1 MSGFFYKFVFQN
13 KYMEVSQEAALT
25 LKFINQ
31 TNRSIFLTGKAGT
44 GKTTLLKEIVSTTHK
59 NTVVVAPT
67 GIAAL
72 NAGGVTI
79 HSLFQLPFAT
89 FIPTYD
95 YVDSNSD
102 YFRLENFNTLR
113 RHFKMNAI
121 KKAVIKNVELLIVDE
136 VSMLR
141 ADVLDAMDFML
152 RSVRKNDLIFGGV
165 QVLFIGDLLQLPP
178 VVKNEEWHFLKN
190 YYSGIYF
197 FNAKCLEI
205 QPPLYVELNKIY
217 RQSDDVF
224 ISILNN
230 LRNNKVSK
238 NDVEILNKY
247 VKPDFD
253 FKKEKGYITLTT
265 HNAKADKINN
275 QALENL
281 KEQEHIYLPEI
292 VGDFPEKIF
301 PMEYELC
308 LKLGAQIIFTKNDI
322 SYENKFYNGKMG
334 IISSLSSQEILVYFP
349 EDKKTIEVDKYEWQ
363 NIRYTINSDSKQVEE
378 EVMGTFTQYPI
389 KLAWAITVHK
399 SQGLTFDKA
408 VLDVS
413 QVFVSGQ
420 AYVALSRLRSLNGL
434 ILLSKINLNGISSDE
449 DVINYSK
456 NKKEAEILEQD
467 LKNETKNFLKFSL
480 IQSFSWYESLMQWIE
495 LVKSFEIES
504 EKSKKYQYL
513 PWANQQ
519 LDRLKTNFQHAEN
532 FIKQI
537 NLIFSSDSFEFSYV
551 KERFE
556 KAYEYFY
563 PKLDQLAFETLFT
576 LEKVKRTKKMRTFF
590 DELIELETS
599 QIQMVLQLKKMNRIV
614 MAISE
619 GNAITKETLQL
630 NSLAEYRINHLV
642 TIQDIISK
650 TSLNFEDDDAA
661 DEGYYEKKVI
671 QKSEKKATK
680 DVTFELWLKKKTIQ
694 EIADF
699 RKLTPQTIYGHLAKL
714 IALKKIKI
722 SEIIPRNRIKDLER
736 AFENYGEKTISD
748 IKAEVGDTITW
759 EELRLYKATLEK

>member
-1 MSGFFYKFVFQN
+1 
-13 KYMEVSQEAALT
+13 MEVSREAELT

-44 GKTTLLKEIVSTTHK
+44 GKTTLLKEIVNSTHK

-89 FIPTYD
+89 FLPTYD
-95 YVDSNSD
+95 FINSD
-102 YFRLENFNTLR
+102 SEYFRFENYVTLL
-113 RHFKMNAI
+113 RHFKMNND
-121 KKAVIKNVELLIVDE
+121 KMAVIKNMELLIVDE

-141 ADVLDAMDFML
+141 ADVLDAMDLML
-152 RSVRKNDLIFGGV
+152 RSIRKNDMVFGGV

-178 VVKNEEWHFLKN
+178 VVKNEEWYFLKN
-190 YYSGIYF
+190 YYNGIYF
-197 FNAKCLEI
+197 FNAKCLEHH
-205 QPPLYVELNKIY
+205 PPLYVELSKIY

-230 LRNNKVSK
+230 LRNNKISK
-238 NDVEILNKY
+238 ADVAVLNQY
-247 VKPDFD
+247 VNPKFD
-253 FKKEKGYITLTT
+253 TKKEKGYITLTT

-275 QALENL
+275 EALENL
-281 KEQEHIYLPEI
+281 KEQEYIYLPEI

-308 LKLGAQIIFTKNDI
+308 LKVGAQIIFTKNDI
-322 SYENKFYNGKMG
+322 SFEKKFYNGKMG
-334 IISSLSSQEILVYFP
+334 IISSLSVQEILIYFP

-363 NIRYTINSDSKQVEE
+363 NIKYKVNPDSKQVEE
-378 EVMGTFTQYPI
+378 EVLGTFTQYPI

-413 QVFVSGQ
+413 NVFISGQ

-434 ILLSKINLNGISSDE
+434 ILLSEIDLNGVSSDE

-456 NKKEAEILEQD
+456 NKKNVDSLAQD
-467 LKNETKNFLKFSL
+467 LSYETLNFIKINLL
-480 IQSFSWYESLMQWIE
+480 ETFSWFDCMMEWVR

-504 EKSKKYQYL
+504 TKSKKYQYFS
-513 PWANQQ
+513 WANQQ
-519 LDRLKTNFQHAEN
+519 LDRIKIIFQHAEN

-537 NLIFSSDSFEFSYV
+537 HSIYSSNTPNMTYLN
-551 KERFE
+551 ERFE
-556 KAYEYFY
+556 KAYEYFF

-576 LEKVKRTKKMRTFF
+576 LEKIKRTKNMRGFYE
-590 DELIELETS
+590 ELLELETI
-599 QIQMVLQLKKMNRIV
+599 QIQLVLKLKKMNRI
-614 MAISE
+614 MIAFSE
-619 GNAITKETLQL
+619 GQLITRTTLQL
-630 NSLAEYRINHLV
+630 NSLAEYRINLLV
-642 TIQDIISK
+642 TIQNIISK
-650 TSLNFEDDDAA
+650 TSLNFEDDDVAE
-661 DEGYYEKKVI
+661 DGYYEKKVI
-671 QKSEKKATK
+671 QKSEKKATT
-680 DVTFELWLKKKTIQ
+680 DITFELWLKKKTIQ

-714 IALKKIKI
+714 ISQKKIKI
-722 SEIIPRNRIKDLER
+722 SEIIPKNRIKDLEK
-736 AFENYGEKTISD
+736 AFKDYGDKSLTE
-748 IKAEVGDTITW
+748 IKAEVGDTISW
-759 EELRLYKATLEK
+759 EELRLFKATLDI

>member
-1 MSGFFYKFVFQN
+1 
-13 KYMEVSQEAALT
+13 MEVSREAALT

-89 FIPTYD
+89 FLPTYD
-95 YVDSNSD
+95 FINSD
-102 YFRLENFNTLR
+102 SEYFRFENFYTLI
-113 RHFKMNAI
+113 RHSKMNNV
-121 KKAVIKNVELLIVDE
+121 KKAVIKNMELLIVDE

-152 RSVRKNDLIFGGV
+152 RTVRKNDSVFGGV

-178 VVKNEEWHFLKN
+178 VVKNEEWYFLKN
-190 YYSGIYF
+190 YYNGIYF
-197 FNAKCLEI
+197 FNAKCLE
-205 QPPLYVELNKIY
+205 QFPPLYVELNKIY

-230 LRNNKVSK
+230 LRNNKISK
-238 NDVEILNKY
+238 ADVEILNQY
-247 VKPDFD
+247 VNPKFNS
-253 FKKEKGYITLTT
+253 KKEKGYITLTT

-275 QALENL
+275 EALENL

-292 VGDFPEKIF
+292 VGEFPEKIF
-301 PMEYELC
+301 PMEFELC
-308 LKLGAQIIFTKNDI
+308 LKVGAQIIFTKNDI
-322 SYENKFYNGKMG
+322 SYEKKFYNGKMG
-334 IISSLSSQEILVYFP
+334 IISSLSVQEILVFFP

-363 NIRYTINSDSKQVEE
+363 NIRYKVNPDSKQVEE
-378 EVMGTFTQYPI
+378 EVLGTFTQYPI

-408 VLDVS
+408 VLDIS
-413 QVFVSGQ
+413 NVFISGQ

-434 ILLSKINLNGISSDE
+434 ILLSKIDLNGISSDE
-449 DVINYSK
+449 DVINYSNNRK
-456 NKKEAEILEQD
+456 DADFLEQD
-467 LKNETKNFLKFSL
+467 LALETQNFIKYSL
-480 IQSFSWYESLMQWIE
+480 LQTFSWFEPMMEWIN
-495 LVKSFEIES
+495 LVKSFDIES

-513 PWANQQ
+513 SWAQQQ
-519 LDRLKTNFQHAEN
+519 LERLKTNFQHAEN

-537 NLIFSSDSFEFSYV
+537 HFIFSSDTPNITYLQ
-551 KERFE
+551 ERFE

-576 LEKVKRTKKMRTFF
+576 LEKVKRTKKMRGFYE
-590 DELIELETS
+590 ELLDLES
-599 QIQMVLQLKKMNRIV
+599 IQIQLVLQLKKMNRIMIAV
-614 MAISE
+614 SE
-619 GNAITKETLQL
+619 GQPITKETLQL

-650 TSLNFEDDDAA
+650 TSLNFEDDDVAE
-661 DEGYYEKKVI
+661 DGYYEKKVI
-671 QKSEKKATK
+671 QKSEKKATT
-680 DVTFELWLKKKTIQ
+680 DITYELWLKKKTIQ

-714 IALKKIKI
+714 IAQKKIKI
-722 SEIIPRNRIKDLER
+722 SEIIPKNRIKDLEN
-736 AFENYGEKTISD
+736 AFKDYGDKTISE
-748 IKAEVGDTITW
+748 IKAEVGDSISW
-759 EELRLYKATLEK
+759 EELRLFKATLDI

>member
-1 MSGFFYKFVFQN
+1 
-13 KYMEVSQEAALT
+13 MEVSPEAALT

-89 FIPTYD
+89 FLPTHD
-95 YVDSNSD
+95 FINSD
-102 YFRLENFNTLR
+102 SEYFRFENYYTLS
-113 RHFKMNAI
+113 RHSKMNNV
-121 KKAVIKNVELLIVDE
+121 KKAVIKNMELLIVDE

-141 ADVLDAMDFML
+141 ADVLDSMDFML
-152 RSVRKNDLIFGGV
+152 RTVRKNDTVFGGV

-178 VVKNEEWHFLKN
+178 VVKNEEWYFLKN
-190 YYSGIYF
+190 YYNGIYF
-197 FNAKCLEI
+197 FNAKCLE
-205 QPPLYVELNKIY
+205 QVPPLYVELNKIY
-217 RQSDDVF
+217 RQSDDIF

-230 LRNNKVSK
+230 LRNNKITK
-238 NDVEILNKY
+238 KDVDILNQY
-247 VKPDFD
+247 VKPNFN

-281 KEQEHIYLPEI
+281 KEQEHIFLPEI
-292 VGDFPEKIF
+292 VAEFPEKLF

-308 LKLGAQIIFTKNDI
+308 LKIGAQIIFTKNDI
-322 SYENKFYNGKMG
+322 SHEKKFYNGKMG
-334 IISSLSSQEILVYFP
+334 IISSLSPQEILVYFP

-363 NIRYTINSDSKQVEE
+363 NIRYKVNPDSKQVEE
-378 EVMGTFTQYPI
+378 EVLGTFTQYPI

-413 QVFVSGQ
+413 NVFVSGQ
-420 AYVALSRLRSLNGL
+420 AYVALSRLRSLKGL
-434 ILLSKINLNGISSDE
+434 ILLSAIDLNGVSSDE

-456 NKKEAEILEQD
+456 NKKETHFLEQD
-467 LKNETKNFLKFSL
+467 LALETQNFLKFSL
-480 IQSFSWYESLMQWIE
+480 IQTFNWFESMMQWVE

-504 EKSKKYQYL
+504 DKSKKYTYFS
-513 PWANQQ
+513 WANQQ
-519 LDRLKTNFQHAEN
+519 LDRVKTNFQHAEN

-537 NLIFSSDSFEFSYV
+537 EFIFGGNSFDFLYL

-576 LEKVKRTKKMRTFF
+576 LEKVKRTKKMRAFF
-590 DELIELETS
+590 EELTELENI
-599 QIQMVLQLKKMNRIV
+599 QIQLVLQLKKMNRIMIAV
-614 MAISE
+614 SE
-619 GNAITKETLQL
+619 GEPITKETLQL

-650 TSLNFEDDDAA
+650 TSLNFEDDDDVDA
-661 DEGYYEKKVI
+661 GYYEKKI
-671 QKSEKKATK
+671 ISKSERKPTT
-680 DVTFELWLKKKTIQ
+680 DITFELWLKKKSIQ

-714 IALKKIKI
+714 IAQKKIRI
-722 SEIIPRNRIKDLER
+722 TEIIPKNRIKDLEK
-736 AFENYGEKTISD
+736 AFENYGDKTISD
-748 IKAEVGDTITW
+748 IKSEVGDSISW
-759 EELRLYKATLEK
+759 EELRLFKATLDF